1 MKAKFLNT
9 VTKASITTASTFTS
23 ILLGTA
29 IANAATITYTAAY
42 QQTPEDIEFGA
53 PTGYGFTD
61 IVDSIL
67 SIQQFDSSLGTL
79 NSVFIEFTGNMRG
92 DAEFES
98 RDARPQTITVD
109 LSGLLTL
116 VGPNNNPVFELKP
129 QEIRQYDVTRFDG
142 TVDFGGTSGRTI
154 TGISA
159 EASTSETIADL
170 SALTPFIGN
179 GTVDFSF
186 SANAESS
193 VRGSGN
199 ILSGI
204 STFAKADI
212 KVIYDYTEVP
222 KKVPESSMVL
232 GLGLIAGFGLLSQRK
247 NVFNRF

>member
-1 MKAKFLNT
+1 MKAKFLNN
-9 VTKASITTASTFTS
+9 VTRASITTASTFTS

-29 IANAATITYTAAY
+29 IANAAKLEYTAVY
-42 QQTPEDIEFGA
+42 QPTSDDIEFGA

-61 IVDSIL
+61 IENSIL
-67 SIQQFDSSLGTL
+67 SIQKFDSSLGTL
-79 NSVFIEFTGNMRG
+79 NSVFIKFTGNMRG
-92 DAEFES
+92 DAKFES
-98 RDARPQTITVD
+98 TDRRSQTITVD

-129 QEIRQYDVTRFDG
+129 QEIRPYNVTRFDG
-142 TVDFGGTSGRTI
+142 KEDYDGTSGRTI
-154 TGISA
+154 SGISA
-159 EASTSETIADL
+159 EASTSETIKDL
-170 SALTPFIGN
+170 SALAPFIGT

-199 ILSGI
+199 IGSVI
-204 STFAKADI
+204 NTFAKADI

-232 GLGLIAGFGLLSQRK
+232 GLGLIAGFGLLYQRK
-247 NVFNRF
+247 SVFNKF